1 MKRKKISAEFKTKIV
16 IEALR
21 ERETVKDL
29 GLKHKIHPQQISNWK
44 RIFLASA
51 VSIFATKQKSQKSKE
66 EEERDQ
72 LLRTIGELK
81 IENDYLKKMLH

>member
-16 IEALR
+16 LEALR
-21 ERETVKDL
+21 EQETVKDL

-44 RIFLASA
+44 RIFLAAA
-51 VSIFATKQKSQKSKE
+51 VNIFATKQKSPKSKE